1 MKKKPNIIFIIT
13 DDQGAWAV
21 ESETNHDIKTPNL
34 TRLAAQGTTF
44 DEFYCTSPVCS
55 PARASI
61 VTGKI
66 PSCHGIQDWLKK
78 GNLDAWKYP
87 HMAVMD
93 GFDMEDKAI
102 DYLKGH
108 KTYMEY
114 LAENGYHCALSGK
127 WHMGDNINKKKGFE
141 YYFTVGRGGCHYYDA
156 DIFENGVLS
165 ISLSLIHI
173 SEPTRP

>member
-61 VTGKI
+61 VDHDDS
-66 PSCHGIQDWLKK
+66 PS
-78 GNLDAWKYP
+78 A
-87 HMAVMD
+87 
-93 GFDMEDKAI
+93 F
-102 DYLKGH
+102 
-108 KTYMEY
+108 
-114 LAENGYHCALSGK
+114 NGAQNV
-127 WHMGDNINKKKGFE
+127 D
-141 YYFTVGRGGCHYYDA
+141 V
-156 DIFENGVLS
+156 
-165 ISLSLIHI
+165 
-173 SEPTRP
+173 

>member
-66 PSCHGIQDWLKK
+66 PSLPWYPRLAEK

-87 HMAVMD
+87 
-93 GFDMEDKAI
+93 I
-102 DYLKGH
+102 WL
-108 KTYMEY
+108 
-114 LAENGYHCALSGK
+114 
-127 WHMGDNINKKKGFE
+127 
-141 YYFTVGRGGCHYYDA
+141 
-156 DIFENGVLS
+156 
-165 ISLSLIHI
+165 
-173 SEPTRP
+173 

>member
-78 GNLDAWKYP
+78 RQSGCMEISPYGC
-87 HMAVMD
+87 D
-93 GFDMEDKAI
+93 GRFR
-102 DYLKGH
+102 H
-108 KTYMEY
+108 
-114 LAENGYHCALSGK
+114 
-127 WHMGDNINKKKGFE
+127 
-141 YYFTVGRGGCHYYDA
+141 GR
-156 DIFENGVLS
+156 
-165 ISLSLIHI
+165 
-173 SEPTRP
+173 